1 MVANLYHNKNLQRM
15 NYNFN
20 LIGRVVTL
28 FVILLNKLKRYFI
41 VNCEILDILSHKHQD
56 WYNMAKSFG
65 LSNDDANEIVQEM
78 YVRIYDYTKDIKKIM
93 YNETEVNT
101 FYIYITLRNLYYSNF
116 AKYGKSVKTKKVFLF
131 TEMDDNSI
139 KRVYNN
145 YCEDYE
151 LYMQS
156 VNKKKKLDIL
166 LEKIEQTIDSWYWY
180 DKKLTKLYFDSGMSM
195 RDLSKETKISLS
207 SIFNTLTNAK
217 EKIRQNTKEEYKKYK
232 S

>member
-1 MVANLYHNKNLQRM
+1 
-15 NYNFN
+15 
-20 LIGRVVTL
+20 
-28 FVILLNKLKRYFI
+28 
-41 VNCEILDILSHKHQD
+41 
-56 WYNMAKSFG
+56 MAKSFG

-78 YVRIYDYTKDIKKIM
+78 YIRIYDYTKDIKKIM
-93 YNETEVNT
+93 YNKTEVNT

-116 AKYGKSVKTKKVFLF
+116 AKYGKSIKTRKIFLF

-139 KRVYNN
+139 KKVYNN
-145 YCEDYE
+145 YFEDYE
-151 LYMQS
+151 SYMQTVS
-156 VNKKKKLDIL
+156 KKKSLDKLH
-166 LEKIEQTIDSWYWY
+166 EKIEQTIDSWYWY

>member
-1 MVANLYHNKNLQRM
+1 
-15 NYNFN
+15 
-20 LIGRVVTL
+20 
-28 FVILLNKLKRYFI
+28 
-41 VNCEILDILSHKHQD
+41 VNCEILDILSNKHQD
-56 WYNMAKSFG
+56 WFNMAKSFG

-78 YVRIYDYTKDIKKIM
+78 YIRIYDYTKDIKKIM
-93 YNETEVNT
+93 YNKTEVNT

-116 AKYGKSVKTKKVFLF
+116 AKYGKSIKTKKIFLF

-139 KRVYNN
+139 KKVYNN
-145 YCEDYE
+145 YFEDYE
-151 LYMQS
+151 SYMQTVS
-156 VNKKKKLDIL
+156 KKKSLDKLH
-166 LEKIEQTIDSWYWY
+166 EKIEQTIDSWYWY

>member
-20 LIGRVVTL
+20 LIGKVVTL
-28 FVILLNKLKRYFI
+28 FVIQLNKLKRYFI

>member
-1 MVANLYHNKNLQRM
+1 
-15 NYNFN
+15 
-20 LIGRVVTL
+20 
-28 FVILLNKLKRYFI
+28 
-41 VNCEILDILSHKHQD
+41 VNCEILDILSNKHQD
-56 WYNMAKSFG
+56 WFNMAKSFG

-78 YVRIYDYTKDIKKIM
+78 YIRIYDYTKDIKKIM
-93 YNETEVNT
+93 YNKTEVNT

-116 AKYGKSVKTKKVFLF
+116 AKYGKSIKTRKIFLF

-139 KRVYNN
+139 KKVYNN
-145 YCEDYE
+145 YFEDYE
-151 LYMQS
+151 SYMQTVS
-156 VNKKKKLDIL
+156 KKKSLDKLH
-166 LEKIEQTIDSWYWY
+166 EKIEQTIDSWYWY

>member
-1 MVANLYHNKNLQRM
+1 
-15 NYNFN
+15 
-20 LIGRVVTL
+20 
-28 FVILLNKLKRYFI
+28 
-41 VNCEILDILSHKHQD
+41 
-56 WYNMAKSFG
+56 MAKSFG

-78 YVRIYDYTKDIKKIM
+78 YMRIYDYTKDIKKIM

-116 AKYGKSVKTKKVFLF
+116 AKYGKSIKTKKIFLF

-145 YCEDYE
+145 YYEDYE
-151 LYMQS
+151 SYMQTVS
-156 VNKKKKLDIL
+156 KKKSLDKLH
-166 LEKIEQTIDSWYWY
+166 EKIEQTIDSWYWY

>member
-1 MVANLYHNKNLQRM
+1 
-15 NYNFN
+15 
-20 LIGRVVTL
+20 
-28 FVILLNKLKRYFI
+28 
-41 VNCEILDILSHKHQD
+41 
-56 WYNMAKSFG
+56 MAKSFG

-78 YVRIYDYTKDIKKIM
+78 YIRIYDYTKDIKKIM
-93 YNETEVNT
+93 YNKTEVNT

-116 AKYGKSVKTKKVFLF
+116 AKYGKSIKTKKIFLF

-139 KRVYNN
+139 KKVYNN
-145 YCEDYE
+145 YFEDYE
-151 LYMQS
+151 SYMQTVS
-156 VNKKKKLDIL
+156 KKKSLDKLH
-166 LEKIEQTIDSWYWY
+166 EKIEQTIDSWYWY

>member
-1 MVANLYHNKNLQRM
+1 MVIKHYHNKNLQRM
-15 NYNFN
+15 NYIFN
-20 LIGRVVTL
+20 LIGKAHTL
-28 FVILLNKLKRYFI
+28 FVILLNKLKKFLI
-41 VNCEILDILSHKHQD
+41 VNCEILDILSQKHQD
-56 WYNMAKSFG
+56 WYNMARSFG
-65 LSNDDANEIVQEM
+65 LSDDDSNEIVQEM
-78 YVRIYDYTKDIKKIM
+78 YIRIYEYTKDIKKIM

-116 AKYGKSVKTKKVFLF
+116 AKYGKSVKTKKIFLF
-131 TEMDDNSI
+131 TEMDENSI
-139 KRVYNN
+139 KKVYNN

-151 LYMQS
+151 IYMRS

-217 EKIRQNTKEEYKKYK
+217 EKIRENTKQEYKDYK